1 MKRFHGRSN
10 NFYCKYIRRIFRP
23 RPRIQKDPHA
33 LRTNEF
39 IRVPKVVLI
48 DDEGKNLGEIETW
61 KALDMAKSKELDL
74 VEVSPKA
81 VPPVCKIMD
90 YGKHQYQMSK
100 QSRLSQARQKK
111 VELKGIRIGLKTDEH
126 DLNFKKNQAD
136 KFLSKGNKVKV
147 ELFLRGR
154 EKMHQDLARKNLE
167 AFVSQISTP
176 HRTEEPIKRSPQG
189 FNTIIAPE

>member
-1 MKRFHGRSN
+1 M
-10 NFYCKYIRRIFRP
+10 
-23 RPRIQKDPHA
+23 
-33 LRTNEF
+33 
-39 IRVPKVVLI
+39 LI

>member
-1 MKRFHGRSN
+1 MGSFGPIFLVFK
-10 NFYCKYIRRIFRP
+10 KIRRIFRP
-23 RPRIQKDPHA
+23 RPRIQRDPHA

-39 IRVPKVVLI
+39 IRVPKVTLI
-48 DDEGKNLGEIETW
+48 DDAGENIGQIETW
-61 KALDMAKSKELDL
+61 KALDIAKGKELDL

-90 YGKHQYQMSK
+90 YGKHQYQVSK

-111 VELKGIRIGLKTDEH
+111 VELKGIRIGLKTDGH

-136 KFLSKGNKVKV
+136 KFLSKGNKVKI

-154 EKMHQDLARKNLE
+154 EKMHHDLARKNLE
-167 AFVSQISTP
+167 IFISQISTP
-176 HRTEEPIKRSPQG
+176 HKTEEPIKRSPQG